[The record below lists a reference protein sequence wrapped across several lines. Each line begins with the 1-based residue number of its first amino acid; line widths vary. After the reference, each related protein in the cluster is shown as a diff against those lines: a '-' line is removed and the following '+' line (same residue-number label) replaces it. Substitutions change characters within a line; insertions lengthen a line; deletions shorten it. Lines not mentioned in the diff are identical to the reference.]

1 MDLNISK
8 IQAKLEAY
16 CAYQDRSTKEVQK
29 KMESF
34 SLSNKDRE
42 ALLSHLRNMKFLD
55 DERFTE
61 SFVQGKFR
69 IKKWGKI
76 KIKSH
81 LIQHHI
87 PSSLISEAMTAIRD
101 KDYFA
106 TIEQLIEKK
115 KALLN
120 SDLNDYQIKEKII
133 RYLQSKGYELNVIF
147 DCLD

>member
-16 CAYQDRSTKEVQK
+16 CAYQDRSTKEVRK

>member
-1 MDLNISK
+1 MDLDISQ

-34 SLSNKDRE
+34 SLSDKDKE
-42 ALLSHLRNMKFLD
+42 ALLSHLRRLKFLD
-55 DERFTE
+55 DERFSE

-87 PSSLISEAMTAIRD
+87 PSSLISEALSTIRD
-101 KDYFA
+101 KEYYD
-106 TIEQLIEKK
+106 TIERLIEKK
-115 KALLN
+115 KELLN
-120 SDLNDYQIKEKII
+120 KDLNEFQVKEK
-133 RYLQSKGYELNVIF
+133 LVVAK
-147 DCLD
+147 